1 MFHDPALEALRPPR
15 EQQLSIIVPSSSAL
29 QGLQQVPAG
38 GCSASQR
45 STSSRDRGSGEPP
58 SDQDATIIESH
69 ELAAYA
75 PRRGA
80 ARPDR
85 GGRGYQP
92 MVALWAEADLIVAD
106 RFRVPSQRY
115 EHKHSQPLR

>member
-29 QGLQQVPAG
+29 QGLQAG